1 MGAVSNDPDVAA
13 KAVIAEN
20 DMLIVTDYEKAIN
33 NIKSA
38 IEEER
43 ITEEQIDTV
52 VRRIIA
58 WKYYKKLM

>member
-58 WKYYKKLM
+58 WKYYKN

>member
-1 MGAVSNDPDVAA
+1 M
-13 KAVIAEN
+13 K
-20 DMLIVTDYEKAIN
+20 KAIN

-58 WKYYKKLM
+58 WKYYKKINVNKKLRG